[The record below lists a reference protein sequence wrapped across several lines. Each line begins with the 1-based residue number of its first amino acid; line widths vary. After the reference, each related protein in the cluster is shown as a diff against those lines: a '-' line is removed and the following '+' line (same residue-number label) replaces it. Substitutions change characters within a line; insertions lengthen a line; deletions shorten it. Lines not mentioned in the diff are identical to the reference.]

1 MERRNSEA
9 QRERRRR
16 RVFEIVEIGAADD
29 LLSRG
34 YDFFGSLVV
43 VLALAAIAGAAGL
56 VLWTR
61 KQRKKQ

>member
-9 QRERRRR
+9 QRERQRRR
-16 RVFEIVEIGAADD
+16 IFEIVEIGAADD

-43 VLALAAIAGAAGL
+43 VLALGERAWPPPSTGRRSAAGCC
-56 VLWTR
+56 
-61 KQRKKQ
+61 